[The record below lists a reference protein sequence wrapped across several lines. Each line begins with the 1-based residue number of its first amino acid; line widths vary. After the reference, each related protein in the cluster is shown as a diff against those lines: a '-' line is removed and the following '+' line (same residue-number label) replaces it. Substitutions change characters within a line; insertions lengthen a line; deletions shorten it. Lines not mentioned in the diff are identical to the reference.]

1 METPCCQKKFEFQ
14 KNTRHKISVPLA
26 IRTNHPRKKFQ
37 TFQKIPESYR
47 STKPTTD
54 CVMNSERGALVRRSI
69 PPSGHSVHNTAGDMW
84 RTPARPLIQRYLFKD
99 V

>member
-26 IRTNHPRKKFQ
+26 SAQIFQEKSSKLTKKYRKNELSIDKTN
-37 TFQKIPESYR
+37 
-47 STKPTTD
+47 D
-54 CVMNSERGALVRRSI
+54 CVINSERGALVRGSI

-84 RTPARPLIQRYLFKD
+84 RTPARRLIQRYLFKD